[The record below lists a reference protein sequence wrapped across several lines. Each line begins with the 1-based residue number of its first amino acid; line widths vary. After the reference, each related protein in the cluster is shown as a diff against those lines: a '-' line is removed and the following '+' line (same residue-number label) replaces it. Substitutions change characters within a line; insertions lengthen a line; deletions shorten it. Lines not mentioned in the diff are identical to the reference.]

1 MPRPEEKGKPKHR
14 IIQDLVNQT
23 TTVELM
29 SSRSGKSENGQTEW
43 TRNLQSAYTV
53 SHTDPANAVLKATME
68 YTIIRVGEVIKVEA
82 NEVTSSDITSFR
94 HLTEVEV
101 TLNGRR
107 HFHKSWEVSVPRKY
121 N

>member
-1 MPRPEEKGKPKHR
+1 M
-14 IIQDLVNQT
+14 I
-23 TTVELM
+23 
-29 SSRSGKSENGQTEW
+29 RSI
-43 TRNLQSAYTV
+43 QSAYTI

-68 YTIIRVGEVIKVEA
+68 YTIIRLGEIIKVVA

-107 HFHKSWEVSVPRKY
+107 HFQKSWEVSVPRKY